1 MNNKDIDN
9 KDNINNS
16 DNIIEKNILKYKL
29 IKEKIIQNLKNHSDK
44 IIRDTK
50 DFIDNN
56 IRFSIKS
63 KLTLSYLFMFTI
75 ISIIFVYL
83 LIFLFLKTNT
93 INSYQSFFY
102 MFMFILIFKG
112 FEVFINTILI
122 YKISK
127 RALKPVDTMI
137 NEVNDISIN
146 NLEKRLDVS
155 GTNNELKDLA
165 KTFNQMLDDI
175 NVSVKNQK
183 RFVSDASHELRTP
196 ISVIQGYVNLLDR
209 WGKEDREV
217 LDEGIQAI
225 KDESESMKRLIE
237 NLLFLAR
244 GENNKNIVKKD
255 NFNLKKLIDDIV
267 KETSMIDKNHI
278 IKSDKSEDLEIFGDK
293 NLIKEAIRIF
303 VDNSIKYTDDGGT
316 IKISSYSGEKYVYI
330 VIEDNGI
337 GISKEDLEK
346 IFDRF
351 YRVDKS
357 RSRES
362 GGFGLGLSIAKY
374 IIDTHEGE
382 IKIYSKLNEGTIV
395 SIMLPI

>member
-1 MNNKDIDN
+1 MNSK
-9 KDNINNS
+9 
-16 DNIIEKNILKYKL
+16 EKL
-29 IKEKIIQNLKNHSDK
+29 IENLKSYKDK
-44 IIRDTK
+44 IIKDTK

-93 INSYQSFFY
+93 INSYESFFY
-102 MFMFILIFKG
+102 MLMFILIFKG

-127 RALKPVDTMI
+127 RALKPVDNMI
-137 NEVNDISIN
+137 NEVNEISIN

-155 GTNNELKDLA
+155 GTNNEFKDLA

-175 NVSVKNQK
+175 NISVQNQK

-209 WGKEDREV
+209 WGKEDKEV

-237 NLLFLAR
+237 SLLFLAR
-244 GENNKNIVKKD
+244 GENNKNIVQKE
-255 NFNLKKLIDDIV
+255 NFNLKYLIDEIV
-267 KETSMIDKNHI
+267 KESSMIDKNHT
-278 IKSDKSEDLEIFGDK
+278 IKTDKNEDLKIFGDK
-293 NLIKEAIRIF
+293 NLIKEAIRI
-303 VDNSIKYTDDGGT
+303 
-316 IKISSYSGEKYVYI
+316 
-330 VIEDNGI
+330 
-337 GISKEDLEK
+337 L
-346 IFDRF
+346 
-351 YRVDKS
+351 
-357 RSRES
+357 
-362 GGFGLGLSIAKY
+362 L
-374 IIDTHEGE
+374 
-382 IKIYSKLNEGTIV
+382 TIV
-395 SIMLPI
+395 LNILTVVEL

>member
-1 MNNKDIDN
+1 MNSK
-9 KDNINNS
+9 
-16 DNIIEKNILKYKL
+16 EKL
-29 IKEKIIQNLKNHSDK
+29 IENLKSYKDK
-44 IIRDTK
+44 IIKDTK

-93 INSYQSFFY
+93 INSYESFFY
-102 MFMFILIFKG
+102 MLMFILIFKG

-127 RALKPVDTMI
+127 RALKPVDNMI
-137 NEVNDISIN
+137 NEVNEISIN

-155 GTNNELKDLA
+155 GTNNEFKDLA

-175 NVSVKNQK
+175 NISVQNQK

-209 WGKEDREV
+209 WGKDDKEV

-237 NLLFLAR
+237 SLLFLAR
-244 GENNKNIVKKD
+244 GENNKNIVQKE
-255 NFNLKKLIDDIV
+255 NFNLKYLIDEIV
-267 KETSMIDKNHI
+267 KESSMIDKNHT
-278 IKSDKSEDLEIFGDK
+278 IKTDKNEDLKIFGDK

-303 VDNSIKYTDDGGT
+303 VDNSIKYTDGGGT
-316 IKISSYSGEKYVYI
+316 IKINSYTGESNVYI

-337 GISKEDLEK
+337 GISKEDLQK

-374 IIDTHEGE
+374 IIDTHDGE
-382 IKIYSKLNEGTIV
+382 IKIYSKLTEGTIV